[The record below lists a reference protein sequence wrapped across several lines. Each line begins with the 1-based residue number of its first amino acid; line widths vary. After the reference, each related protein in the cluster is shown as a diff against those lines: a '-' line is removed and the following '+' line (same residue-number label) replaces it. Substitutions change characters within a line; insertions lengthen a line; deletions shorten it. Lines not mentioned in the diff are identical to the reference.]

1 MNAAAGELSS
11 DRRHQRGLNP
21 LIIIGSL
28 FFIFGFVTW
37 ISAVLIP
44 YLQIACELNNFQS
57 YLVAFA
63 FFISYFVMALPSGRV
78 QKFTGYK
85 KGMSWGLLLV
95 AAGSAIFIPA
105 AIYRIYG
112 IFLAGLFVQGAGLA
126 LLQTAANPYVTI
138 LGPVESGAKRMSI
151 MGICNGIAGII
162 APAVLGAIILNDADE
177 LVNGLIRMNR
187 VDKYKAL
194 NELALKVIT
203 PYFIITIVLI
213 MLAILIYRSSLP
225 EIGNPPGDA
234 TGSTGDVVK
243 SSIFHFPHLLL
254 GVFALF
260 LYVGVEVIAGNTIVS
275 YGTYQQIPLS
285 AAKFFS
291 SFTLTGMLIGYL
303 VGIACIPK
311 YFSQRT
317 ALKYSA
323 LFGIVFVLLALFTR
337 GLTSVLFIA
346 LLGLSNSLMFPSIW
360 PLAMD
365 GLGKFTKTGA
375 SLLVMAISGGA
386 VLPLLYGLLADHFNA
401 RQAYWIIVPCYL
413 VIGFYAGRGYKAGRK
428 KLLNL

>member
-1 MNAAAGELSS
+1 MNTVAGEFSN
-11 DRRHQRGLNP
+11 DRIHQRGLNP
-21 LIIIGSL
+21 LIIIGTL

-78 QKFTGYK
+78 LKFTGYK

-162 APAVLGAIILNDADE
+162 APVVLGAIILKDADE
-177 LVNGLIRMNR
+177 LVNGLNRMNR

-225 EIGNPPGDA
+225 EIGNPPEDS

-303 VGIACIPK
+303 VGIVCIPK

-323 LFGIVFVLLALFTR
+323 LFGIVFVLLALLTR

-413 VIGFYAGRGYKAGRK
+413 VIGFYASRGYKAGRK